1 MSTASRSSPPH
12 VGNGTLTLYSMG
24 AVSTGIKLKILESFL
39 LIFYNQAVGLPATAV
54 ATALL
59 VATIF
64 DTVTDPVVGW
74 YSDRLRSRLGRRHP
88 LMYGSAVP
96 LALAFFLLW
105 NPPRSLGNGVYA
117 WMMVNYLVVRFGYTL
132 YENSSKA
139 LGPELVTDYDRRT
152 TLVSLRILFRTVGG
166 LAATVLA
173 YQYFLKP
180 AADGIGGVTDR
191 TGYFAFGLFCGAVI
205 LVTILVSARATQ
217 WYVPWLSKPERE
229 EGAPPWRAFSE
240 IATMMRNR
248 SALAIIAVGMFV
260 SVSSGLRNG
269 LELYFGLY
277 FWGLSQAQLSVI
289 ATLTAVAT
297 FAGAVLVPIL
307 SRRFGK
313 RRAALATFST
323 SVFLSGLPILLR
335 LLGLMPPNGSDLLFV
350 LLAADTFMTGL
361 LYITTAVLLNSM
373 LTDVTDELAVMTGRR
388 SEGLLFA
395 ADGFFSKL
403 VSGIGVLASGA
414 LLGWVAFPAH
424 ARVGAVSV
432 NTLWWLGAIYLPL
445 IVVVNAG
452 AIAAVWSFRID
463 RSRHEQNLRT
473 LATVAQASDTATA
486 NERAPSALD

>member
-1 MSTASRSSPPH
+1 MVATPATAPPR
-12 VGNGTLTLYSMG
+12 VGNGTLTLYSVG
-24 AVSTGIKLKILESFL
+24 AISTGIKLKILESFL
-39 LIFYNQAVGLPATAV
+39 LIFYNQAVGLPAAAV

-64 DTVTDPVVGW
+64 DTVTDPIVGW

-88 LMYGSAVP
+88 LMYGSAIP
-96 LALAFFLLW
+96 LAVAFFLLW

-152 TLVSLRILFRTVGG
+152 TLVSLRIFFRTIGG

-173 YQYFLKP
+173 YQYFLRP
-180 AADGIGGVTDR
+180 AADGSGGVTDR
-191 TGYFAFGLFCGAVI
+191 DGYFAFGLFCGLVI
-205 LVTILVSARATQ
+205 LVTILISARATQ
-217 WYVPWLSKPERE
+217 WFVPWLSKPDRD
-229 EGAPPWRAFSE
+229 EGAPPWRAFGEVAS
-240 IATMMRNR
+240 MMRNR

-277 FWGLSQAQLSVI
+277 FWGLSQAQLSAI

-297 FAGAVLVPIL
+297 FAGAVLVPLI
-307 SRRFGK
+307 SRRLGK
-313 RRAALATFST
+313 RRAALTTFSA

-335 LLGLMPPNGSDLLFV
+335 LFGLMPANGSDLLFA
-350 LLAADTFMTGL
+350 LLAGDTFLTGL
-361 LYITTAVLLNSM
+361 FYVMTAVLLNSM
-373 LTDVTDELAVMTGRR
+373 LADVTDELAVATGRR

-395 ADGFFSKL
+395 ADGFFTKA

-414 LLGWVAFPAH
+414 LLAWVAFPAN
-424 ARVGAVSV
+424 ARAGEVPA
-432 NTLWWLGAIYLPL
+432 NTLWWLGCLYLPL
-445 IVVVNAG
+445 VVSVNVA
-452 AIAAVWSFRID
+452 AIAAVSSFRID
-463 RSRHEQNLRT
+463 RARHEQNLRT
-473 LATVAQASDTATA
+473 LANTPRGDDAAAAV
-486 NERAPSALD
+486 PSALD